1 MVDPRQPSARLI
13 VMWTIRHHAQV
24 TVDGHADGDAVER
37 LDRALNLIMRAHGL
51 HITVD
56 LTRLQGRDVDV
67 LEVLAATWHRLSHA
81 GGRLHVVGLRRR
93 LVTDPEVSAF
103 PEVFGRPRSPT
114 RPHPA

>member
-1 MVDPRQPSARLI
+1 MCPSPRLI

-24 TVDGHADGDAVER
+24 TVDGHADADAVER
-37 LDRALNLIMRAHGL
+37 LDRALDLIMRAHGR

-56 LTRLQGRDVDV
+56 LTRLEGRDADV
-67 LEVLAATWHRLSHA
+67 LEVLAATWHRLSRA

-93 LVTDPEVSAF
+93 LITDPEVSAF
-103 PEVFGRPRSPT
+103 PEVFGRPRFPA